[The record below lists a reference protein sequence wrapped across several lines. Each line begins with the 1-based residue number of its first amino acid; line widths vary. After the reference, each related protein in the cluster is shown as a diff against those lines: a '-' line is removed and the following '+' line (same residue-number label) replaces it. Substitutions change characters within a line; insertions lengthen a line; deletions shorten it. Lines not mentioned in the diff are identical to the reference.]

1 MTTDLKDT
9 RTEAEL
15 MEATQQLIQNSYQI
29 VGLDKTINSLEFLNG
44 LISENPA
51 MYKKLT
57 DPATVKKIEDMVAK
71 MKTKKNLG
79 MLDVIGL
86 APEFKKIFE

>member
-1 MTTDLKDT
+1 MTDLKDT

-15 MEATQQLIQNSYQI
+15 IKATQTLVQSSYEV
-29 VGLDKTINSLEFLNG
+29 VGMDKTINSLEFLNG
-44 LISENPA
+44 LITENPA

-57 DPATVKKIEDMVAK
+57 DPVTVTKLQELAGK
-71 MKTKKNLG
+71 MKGKKNFG
-79 MLDVIGL
+79 IVDAIGL